1 MSAMSRLRLPI
12 AIIVATIFAAALAF
26 AAFSVAFPSTAEA
39 THNWA
44 KYHWAR
50 TSNTFTLQLGDNVS
64 DTTVSKWQTHL
75 NTAAANPKA
84 YVPSD
89 NTTHDWTDSTVLDT
103 KVVASGKDPTK
114 CAPTSGRVEV
124 CNAAYGSTGWLG
136 LGQIWIKAPN
146 HIYQGAAKVN
156 DTYYNTGKYSDFSKQ
171 QVMCQEIGHTFG
183 LAHTS
188 EDGTSQDTCMDYA
201 EPTDTRDQW
210 PNQHDYNQ
218 LKTIYTHLDKTTTV
232 SNTSAASTLPGAA
245 NRGDLNER
253 AQWGQLQRRSQNGR
267 LEIYER
273 DFGRGNKLV
282 TFVILADGEED
293 SSGEHDHSTHEH

>member
-1 MSAMSRLRLPI
+1 MFVITRLRMLI
-12 AIIVATIFAAALAF
+12 TVIVGVAFATLLAL
-26 AAFSVAFPSTAEA
+26 AAFSSTAEA
-39 THNWA
+39 NHSWS

-50 TSNTFTLQLGDNVS
+50 TGNTYTLQLGDNVS
-64 DTTVSKWQTHL
+64 DKWQTYL
-75 NTAAANPKA
+75 ETAASNSKA

-89 NTTHDWTDSTVLDT
+89 NTTHDWSDSTVLDT

-114 CAPTSGRVEV
+114 CVPTSGRVEV

-156 DTYYNTGKYSDFSKQ
+156 DTYYDTGKYSDYSKQ

-188 EDGTSQDTCMDYA
+188 EDGSSQDTCMDYA
-201 EPTDTRDQW
+201 EPTATKDQW
-210 PNQHDYNQ
+210 PNQHDYDQ
-218 LKTIYTHLDKTTTV
+218 LTKIYTHLDKTSTV

-245 NRGDLNER
+245 NRGNFNER
-253 AQWGQLQRRSQNGR
+253 AQWGQLQRRSPNGR
-267 LEIYER
+267 LEVYER
-273 DFGRGNKLV
+273 DFGNGNKLV

-293 SSGEHDHSTHEH
+293 HHPMQKKQDQPTQKKQDQ